1 MLKCKKTKN
10 PRISKTE
17 KLGFYE
23 LCKFGKSVTV
33 HEIMNY
39 LVITDVPCKVFL
51 KYAVSECV
59 AEFVDDS
66 VETGFGGVRLPT
78 AVKDTNE
85 LVTDLSNLVAVKV
98 HSGHTFVVINSG
110 VAHAPIGVVLDGGV
124 HEFFNLTHVMLSSVD
139 SVREKI
145 SGDSVVVDIFNLLTD
160 CRGQSDALCLNEIVA
175 HLQVG
180 LHVLDESNESGR
192 DVGGEHG
199 RLVEYLR
206 SMAKIGVNC
215 NPWWT
220 VRQVSPDTLDT
231 QVCESR
237 LSQHVYPLVCES
249 LTLLINTLSVSYTL
263 GEHQLITA
271 LGSDGDVVGVVHVN
285 S

>member
-1 MLKCKKTKN
+1 MLKCKKQKN

-17 KLGFYE
+17 KLGFYA

-33 HEIMNY
+33 HKIMNY
-39 LVITDVPCKVFL
+39 LVITDVPCKLML
-51 KYAVSECV
+51 KHTVSECV
-59 AEFVDDS
+59 AELVDDS
-66 VETGFGGVRLPT
+66 VKTGFGGVGLPST
-78 AVKDTNE
+78 VKDTHE
-85 LVTDLSNLVAVKV
+85 VFTDLCNLVVV
-98 HSGHTFVVINSG
+98 QIHSGHTVVVINSG
-110 VAHAPIGVVLDGGV
+110 VAHAPIGVVLNGDV

-206 SMAKIGVNC
+206 SMAGIEVNC

-220 VRQVSPDTLDT
+220 VRQVSPNTLDT
-231 QVCESR
+231 QVGESR

>member
-1 MLKCKKTKN
+1 MLKCKKQKN

-17 KLGFYE
+17 KLGFYA

-33 HEIMNY
+33 DEIMNY
-39 LVITDVPCKVFL
+39 LVITDVPCKL
-51 KYAVSECV
+51 MLINTVSECV

-66 VETGFGGVRLPT
+66 VETGFGGVRLPS
-78 AVKDTNE
+78 AVKDFHE
-85 LVTDLSNLVAVKV
+85 VITDLCNLVVV
-98 HSGHTFVVINSG
+98 QIHSGHTVVVINSG

-139 SVREKI
+139 SVRERI

-180 LHVLDESNESGR
+180 LHLLDESNESGR

-206 SMAKIGVNC
+206 SMAGIEVNC

-231 QVCESR
+231 QVGESR

>member
-1 MLKCKKTKN
+1 MLKCKKAKN

-17 KLGFYE
+17 KLGFCK
-23 LCKFGKSVTV
+23 LCKFHEFVTV
-33 HEIMNY
+33 HEVMNY
-39 LVITDVPCKVFL
+39 LIVTDVPCEVFL
-51 KYAVSECV
+51 KYAVGESA

-66 VETGFGGVRLPT
+66 VETGFGGVRLPSS
-78 AVKDTNE
+78 VKDFHE
-85 LVTDLSNLVAVKV
+85 VITDLCNLVVV
-98 HSGHTFVVINSG
+98 QIHSGHTVVVINSG
-110 VAHAPIGVVLDGGV
+110 VAHAPIGVVLDGDV

-139 SVREKI
+139 SVRERI

-160 CRGQSDALCLNEIVA
+160 CRSQSDALCLNEIVA

-220 VRQVSPDTLDT
+220 VRQAARSSP
-231 QVCESR
+231 
-237 LSQHVYPLVCES
+237 
-249 LTLLINTLSVSYTL
+249 LTTT
-263 GEHQLITA
+263 
-271 LGSDGDVVGVVHVN
+271 SDGTRDTV
-285 S
+285 